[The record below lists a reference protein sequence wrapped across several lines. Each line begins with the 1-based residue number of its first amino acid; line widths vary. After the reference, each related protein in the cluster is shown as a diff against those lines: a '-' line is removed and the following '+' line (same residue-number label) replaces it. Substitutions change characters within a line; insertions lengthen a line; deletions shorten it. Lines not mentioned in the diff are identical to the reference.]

1 MIRPSLLANN
11 RYPYAISENGKT
23 IFIEEINE
31 ENRHNTRYFCFGCG
45 SEVFPVLCKKRRQHF
60 RHSKNSQ
67 CDPNRYLHEFAKS
80 QIKSKFDIGE
90 HFIVKYRAK
99 TQCKELENCSFYQ
112 KYHWKECKN
121 DGIYEIDLKKHYD
134 RCELEKEYYR
144 KTQEGEKRFIADL
157 QLTNS
162 NNEKQRPVNIE
173 IWVTHE
179 CTEDKKQNGGKI
191 IEIKIENEKDV
202 FRPII
207 ENSDSEKPIFFHNFE
222 RDVKNIKP
230 NRLFKHITLSA
241 QDNRIVI
248 DEMVCGD
255 LLSTETLQND
265 LIIYYSNNT
274 VSDNELKIF
283 YLASLAKKG
292 IVNYDELCS
301 YVKYNWNHTHNY
313 CRFYDGKK
321 CPCSH
326 YELDPIKAA
335 RILNRR
341 WDFIIIKNIE

>member
-1 MIRPSLLANN
+1 MINPSQLANN
-11 RYPYAISENGKT
+11 KYPYAISENGKT
-23 IFIEEINE
+23 IYIQEINE

-80 QIKSKFDIGE
+80 QIKSKFDTGE

-99 TQCKELENCSFYQ
+99 TQCKELENCSLY
-112 KYHWKECKN
+112 KNYHWKECKN
-121 DGIYEIDLKKHYD
+121 DGIYEVDLKKHYD
-134 RCELEKEYYR
+134 RCELEKEYYQ

-162 NNEKQRPVNIE
+162 KNEKQRPVNIE

-179 CTEDKKQNGGKI
+179 CTEDKKRYGGKI
-191 IEIKIENEKDV
+191 IEIKIENEKDA

-207 ENSDSEKPIFFHNFE
+207 ENTNSEKPIFFHNFE
-222 RDVKNIKP
+222 RDVKNLKP
-230 NRLFKHITLSA
+230 NQLFKHITLSA
-241 QDNRIVI
+241 NDNRIAI
-248 DEMVCGD
+248 DEMVCDD
-255 LLSTETLQND
+255 LLRSTEIAPTD
-265 LIIYYSNNT
+265 IILHNNK
-274 VSDNELKIF
+274 VSDSELKEF

-292 IVNYDELCS
+292 VVRWSRLCC
-301 YVKYNWNHTHNY
+301 YYRYHTNNTFI
-313 CRFYDGKK
+313 CRLPNNQK

-326 YELDPIKAA
+326 YEFDPIKAS
-335 RILNRR
+335 RILNKR